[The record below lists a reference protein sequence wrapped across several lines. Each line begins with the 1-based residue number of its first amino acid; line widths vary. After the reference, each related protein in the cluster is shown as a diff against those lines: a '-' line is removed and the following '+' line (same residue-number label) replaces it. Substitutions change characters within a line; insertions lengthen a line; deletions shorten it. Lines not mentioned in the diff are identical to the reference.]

1 MWWVVWAAL
10 VCARSARWSDGPGSG
25 VRPQWDGWEGGVLS
39 VPVARLPWAGRG
51 GRPSGAGG
59 ARLVKLP
66 LASNSRTGPLV
77 NEQCAEVIK
86 TDSFYV
92 N

>member
-1 MWWVVWAAL
+1 MVWAAL
-10 VCARSARWSDGPGSG
+10 VCARSARWSEWPDSG
-25 VRPQWDGWEGGVLS
+25 VRPQRDGWEGGVLS
-39 VPVARLPWAGRG
+39 VPVARPPWAGRG
-51 GRPSGAGG
+51 GRPSVAGG
-59 ARLVKLP
+59 ARLLKLP

-77 NEQCAEVIK
+77 NEQGAEVIK